1 MKRWNVKM
9 LVKAPISHNDEV
21 SLSTT
26 TPFRRIKMICEGK
39 LVEVPVYT
47 GNAWRGLLRRSA
59 ALDYCETLNLSKLSP
74 DLYHILFAG
83 GFLSKGSAGD
93 IDIGFKR
100 AVRNFIPHLS
110 VFGGATGNTI
120 IQGRLSVGILLPV
133 SKETEQYT
141 GIPSNSSVYE
151 FLDQI
156 FYTHKDDFEM
166 DDIPNDSIQM
176 KYEIETLIPGTEL
189 VTQLILDSKVD
200 IEISAL
206 GAAIEKWKEKSVL
219 GGSNSK
225 GHGFVEAFFDQ
236 EIPDP
241 KLYHD
246 YLLEKKDEIIAFLTE
261 NFGYEHVE

>member
-26 TPFRRIKMICEGK
+26 TPFRRIKMIYDGK
-39 LVEVPVYT
+39 PVEVPVYT
-47 GNAWRGLLRRSA
+47 GNAWRGLLRRAA
-59 ALDYCETLNLSKLSP
+59 ALDFCETLDLGKLSP
-74 DLYHILFAG
+74 DLYHILFVG

-93 IDIGFKR
+93 IDLGFKR
-100 AVRNFIPHLS
+100 AVRKFIPYMS
-110 VFGGATGNTI
+110 IFGAATGNTI
-120 IQGRLSVGILLPV
+120 IQGRLSVGILMPV

-141 GIPSNSSVYE
+141 GVSCNRSVYE

-156 FYTHKDDFEM
+156 FYTHRDDLET
-166 DDIPNDSIQM
+166 DDVPNDTIQM
-176 KYEIETLIPGTEL
+176 KYEVETLIPGTEL
-189 VTQLILDSKVD
+189 VSQLILDSGVD

-206 GAAIEKWKEKSVL
+206 GAAIERWKEKSVL

-236 EIPDP
+236 DIPDP
-241 KLYHD
+241 KPYHD
-246 YLLEKKDEIIAFLTE
+246 YLLEKKDEIVAFLKE
-261 NFGYEHVE
+261 AFGYEHVE